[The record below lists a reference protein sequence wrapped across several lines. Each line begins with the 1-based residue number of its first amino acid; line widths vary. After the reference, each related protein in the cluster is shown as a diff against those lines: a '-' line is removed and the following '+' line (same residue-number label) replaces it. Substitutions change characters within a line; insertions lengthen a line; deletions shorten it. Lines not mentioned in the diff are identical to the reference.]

1 MYYHNLTIMYDR
13 CIWGK
18 KDLERFKCLT
28 AKLQAL
34 YLQPYLG
41 CDLREDRVNSHTH
54 IQLSHSLTRNSGE
67 EIHIPKNIIPKSSFF
82 FKKIVILNRKMIII
96 WYVSLILKQT

>member
-1 MYYHNLTIMYDR
+1 MCDR
-13 CIWGK
+13 CIGGK
-18 KDLERFKCLT
+18 KDPERLKCLT

-41 CDLREDRVNSHTH
+41 CDLREDRVNSHSY
-54 IQLSHSLTRNSGE
+54 IQLSHSLARNSRE
-67 EIHIPKNIIPKSSFF
+67 EIHTPENIPKSSCCCL
-82 FKKIVILNRKMIII
+82 IVILNSEMIII